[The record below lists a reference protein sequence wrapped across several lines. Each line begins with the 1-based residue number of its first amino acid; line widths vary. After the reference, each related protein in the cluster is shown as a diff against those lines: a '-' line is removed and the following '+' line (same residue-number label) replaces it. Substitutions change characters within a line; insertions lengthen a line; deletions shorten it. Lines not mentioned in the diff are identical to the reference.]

1 MTVLPSSDRARR
13 AVLPL
18 ALCLGLAAGLTAC
31 GEDPDEG
38 TNGVGKLSAAEIE
51 KKAQT
56 AAGTAGAVRLA
67 GTLVSGGEA
76 YKLNMRLKENG
87 ALGSVV
93 SKNSTFQLLRIEDAL
108 YLKADAGFWSHADD
122 SDGKATATP
131 GASDSEAA
139 GKLGDKYV
147 KVPQEDPAYKQ
158 LTVFTDMKVLL
169 GGILTLHGELNKGA
183 RDRIGGVRTVK
194 ISGSA
199 GDGGTLDIS
208 LEGTPYPVRLERAG
222 NAGTLT
228 LADWGK
234 DFELAAPSKGQTVDY
249 GKQLPKTGE

>member
-13 AVLPL
+13 AVLPV
-18 ALCLGLAAGLTAC
+18 AFCLGLAVVLTAC

-38 TNGVGKLSAAEIE
+38 TNGVGKLTAAEID
-51 KKAQT
+51 KKARA
-56 AAGTAGAVRLA
+56 AAGTAGAVRLS

-122 SDGKATATP
+122 KATTAP
-131 GASDSEAA
+131 GTSDSEAA

-147 KVPQEDPAYKQ
+147 KVPEEDPAYKQ
-158 LTVFTDMKVLL
+158 LTGFTDMNVLL
-169 GGILTLHGELNKGA
+169 GGILSLHGELNKGD
-183 RDRIGGVRTVK
+183 RDRIGGVRTIK
-194 ISGSA
+194 ISGSE
-199 GDGGTLDIS
+199 GDGGTLDVS
-208 LEGTPYPVRLERAG
+208 LEGTPYPVRLQRAG
-222 NAGTLT
+222 NGGTLT

-249 GKQLPKTGE
+249 GSRLPKTGE